1 MRSKHYTART
11 NLVPRGR
18 DPFGQQRGVS
28 LLSCAGEKSGPLGTR
43 LRANT
48 PIETFWEAFLVCYS
62 IFFTL
67 YRSLEN

>member
-28 LLSCAGEKSGPLGTR
+28 LLSCAGKIGTPGDEVAREHTHRNFLG
-43 LRANT
+43 
-48 PIETFWEAFLVCYS
+48 S
-62 IFFTL
+62 FFGVL
-67 YRSLEN
+67 LDFFHFVSFA